1 VGNLFTRYKTNKTAE
16 NEGVWLNF
24 GDGSRVKARS
34 MSSPKV
40 REYQS
45 KLFKKYRQALSAG
58 GGVLPPE
65 MQDEMDIDLVA
76 TAVIA
81 DWEGI
86 PNANGVIVPYARP
99 TAMAIL
105 AELPE
110 WRKEIQYL
118 AGLAETYRE
127 AGFEEQLGNSSESSH
142 PVSNTA
148 ETPSGSSQA
157 S

>member
-1 VGNLFTRYKTNKTAE
+1 VSNLFARYKTSRSAE

-24 GDGSRVKARS
+24 GGGTRVKTRS
-34 MSSPKV
+34 TSSPKV

-45 KLFKKYRQALSAG
+45 RLFKKFRQALSAG

-76 TAVIA
+76 SVVIA
-81 DWEGI
+81 DWEGV

-127 AGFEEQLGNSSESSH
+127 AGFEEQLGNSKESSV
-142 PVSNTA
+142 PASATA
-148 ETPSGSSQA
+148 ETPSDSSQA